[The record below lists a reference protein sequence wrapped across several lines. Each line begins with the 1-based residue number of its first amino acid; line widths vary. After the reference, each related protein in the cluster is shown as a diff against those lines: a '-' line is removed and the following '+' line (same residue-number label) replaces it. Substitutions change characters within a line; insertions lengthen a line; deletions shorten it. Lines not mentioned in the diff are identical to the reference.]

1 MTVSSLRLLIFLNSD
16 RCSKERPAVYVY
28 INIYMERV
36 CIHYVC
42 VIYIIYIAIKIIHI
56 QIIYIPFTLIKI
68 VNFAELIFT
77 WMLTTFCF
85 PFGLSFRSL
94 SDAIIL
100 TGVLRHA

>member
-1 MTVSSLRLLIFLNSD
+1 MH
-16 RCSKERPAVYVY
+16 
-28 INIYMERV
+28 YM
-36 CIHYVC
+36 Y

-56 QIIYIPFTLIKI
+56 QIIYIPFTLRKS
-68 VNFAELIFT
+68 VNFAELTFR

-94 SDAIIL
+94 SAAIIL